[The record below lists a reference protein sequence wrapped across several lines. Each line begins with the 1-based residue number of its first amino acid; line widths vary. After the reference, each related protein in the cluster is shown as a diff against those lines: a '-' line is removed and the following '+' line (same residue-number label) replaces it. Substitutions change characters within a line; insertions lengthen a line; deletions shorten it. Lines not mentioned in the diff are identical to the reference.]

1 MRAGTMRDACDV
13 LLQLIVDIDL
23 LNRFLTGQQLVGRG
37 HGLELVDGRRALK
50 AIEHLDLV
58 GDIQIAEVDA
68 HQEAIDLGF
77 RQREGAGEFDRVL
90 GRQYQEGRGER
101 VGGAVDRHLFLLH
114 RFQQCRWGLGRC
126 AVDLIG
132 EQDLREDRTLA
143 ELELLRRRAVDVHAS
158 DIRREQVRREL
169 QTLEAAT
176 QRAGERLRQHRLAHA
191 GHVFDQDV
199 AAAQQRNH
207 AQFDLRRFTD
217 EHTADVFHNPRTE
230 RLDRS
235 VLHLHPLTSFSMIRF
250 RGRRRSVTG
259 QTVYRVYSL
268 PRYLRLPRR
277 TSPALSPPMVP
288 PLSTSTSSMTRPSVS
303 RPADPSGPTGPIAPA
318 SSATTMKPTA
328 TMTPFQVDPPIGP
341 ITPAR
346 NPPAS
351 SAPKVSSPWETSWP
365 R

>member
-58 GDIQIAEVDA
+58 GDIQVAEVDA

-90 GRQYQEGRGER
+90 RRQYQEWKGQWVRR
-101 VGGAVDRHLFLLH
+101 AVDRHLLLLH
-114 RFQQCRWGLGRC
+114 RFQQGRLRLGRR

-132 EQDLREDRTLA
+132 EQDLREDRPLA
-143 ELELLRRRAVDVHAS
+143 ELELLRRWAVDVDAR
-158 DIRREQVRREL
+158 DIGGEQVRREL

-176 QRAGERLRQHRLAHA
+176 QRAGERLRQHRLAHP

-207 AQFDLRRFTD
+207 AQFDLRGFAD
-217 EHTADVFHNPRTE
+217 EYTADVFHDPRTE

-235 VLHLHPLTSFSMIRF
+235 VLHLHPLTSFSVIRF
-250 RGRRRSVTG
+250 RCRRHQLLFKRSVASIRYLVTSRPRAGRGRRPDLRW
-259 QTVYRVYSL
+259 YRHS
-268 PRYLRLPRR
+268 
-277 TSPALSPPMVP
+277 
-288 PLSTSTSSMTRPSVS
+288 
-303 RPADPSGPTGPIAPA
+303 
-318 SSATTMKPTA
+318 KPT
-328 TMTPFQVDPPIGP
+328 
-341 ITPAR
+341 R
-346 NPPAS
+346 
-351 SAPKVSSPWETSWP
+351 